1 MSKPAGTKY
10 TLFPNFWEFLNL
22 IASVLGLG
30 TKATVW
36 GNNKTFYEIGYLP
49 VANENGGVNAVD
61 ILKQIVEEAQ
71 KKQKLGKFP
80 KSPWKSTLTLEPL
93 SHDKT
98 YIELAPLCIKDYFLQ
113 IRNYIP
119 QNESQIREF
128 GRSLAQLFPDQSK
141 YNQEWDK
148 YIHDCISNPEE
159 QRVKNICVAIVCNYL
174 GREYQDECKKKYDE
188 LFHQT
193 LFNSNNYQELL
204 TKNLENWTQQDK
216 ALAFSIP
223 FGRFAYDEKYHFFS
237 KVLERILNNPNLL
250 AHNGA
255 KHPNKWIDQYTQLGN
270 SFEWMPE
277 EKLDDLSKLILR
289 KEEYKKGFDLGKFKN
304 LIPILENPEIKEPIE
319 QIFARKL
326 DPYKDS
332 LRKEFNVKGIDTQLK
347 HTLNMISNHI
357 PENAKKQLEDPDFS
371 SNLTHVLDKIE
382 SDSPTNKTDWM
393 LLSKLFPFLGITG
406 DLCKEKLQPYVPLLR
421 KLIQDHT
428 EAVKKLASDAVTALK
443 ENNIPLKN
451 KQKK

>member
-1 MSKPAGTKY
+1 
-10 TLFPNFWEFLNL
+10 
-22 IASVLGLG
+22 
-30 TKATVW
+30 
-36 GNNKTFYEIGYLP
+36 
-49 VANENGGVNAVD
+49 
-61 ILKQIVEEAQ
+61 
-71 KKQKLGKFP
+71 
-80 KSPWKSTLTLEPL
+80 
-93 SHDKT
+93 
-98 YIELAPLCIKDYFLQ
+98 
-113 IRNYIP
+113 
-119 QNESQIREF
+119 
-128 GRSLAQLFPDQSK
+128 
-141 YNQEWDK
+141 
-148 YIHDCISNPEE
+148 
-159 QRVKNICVAIVCNYL
+159 
-174 GREYQDECKKKYDE
+174 
-188 LFHQT
+188 
-193 LFNSNNYQELL
+193 
-204 TKNLENWTQQDK
+204 LENWTQQEK

-223 FGRFAYDEKYHFFS
+223 FGRFSYDEKYHLYS
-237 KVLERILNNPNLL
+237 EVLERVLNNPNRL
-250 AHNGA
+250 ANNGST
-255 KHPNKWIDQYTQLGN
+255 HPNKWIDQFTQLGF

-347 HTLNMISNHI
+347 HTLNVISNHI

-393 LLSKLFPFLGITG
+393 MLSKLFPFLGITG
-406 DLCKEKLQPYVPLLR
+406 DLCKEKLQPYIPLLR
-421 KLIQDHT
+421 NLIQNNT

-443 ENNIPLKN
+443 ENKIPLKS